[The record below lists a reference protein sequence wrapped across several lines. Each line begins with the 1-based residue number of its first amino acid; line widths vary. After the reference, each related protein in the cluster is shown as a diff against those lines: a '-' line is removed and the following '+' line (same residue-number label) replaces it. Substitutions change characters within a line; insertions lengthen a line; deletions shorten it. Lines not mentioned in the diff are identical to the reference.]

1 MAVWRTKCGGAR
13 IWINE
18 VDHPPPHCHVL
29 IGARHFKVELWTL
42 RVLKPRGAMLNPV
55 MRACLKEHQ
64 EEMLRAW
71 DKVRFLPGVEP

>member
-1 MAVWRTKCGGAR
+1 MSVWRTKCGGAR
-13 IWINE
+13 LWINE

-29 IGARHFKVELWTL
+29 LGGRHFKVELWTL
-42 RVLKPRGAMLNPV
+42 RVLKPRGVVLNPV

-71 DKVRFLPGVEP
+71 DRVRLLPGAEP

>member
-1 MAVWRTKCGGAR
+1 MAVRRTKCGGAR

-29 IGARHFKVELWTL
+29 IGGRHFKVELWTL
-42 RVLKPRGAMLNPV
+42 WVLKPRGAMLNPT

-71 DKVRFLPGVEP
+71 DRVRLLPGVEP

>member
-1 MAVWRTKCGGAR
+1 VAVWRKKCGGAR

-29 IGARHFKVELWTL
+29 MGSRHFKVELWTL
-42 RVLKPRGAMLNPV
+42 QVLKPHGAMLNPV

-71 DKVRFLPGVEP
+71 DRVRLLPGVEP